1 MTTTQGFNELGV
13 GIDGSTS
20 TAETMSLAKEADV
33 LGFHSIWLSEGY
45 HSRSAVVRATVIA
58 SSTSRIRIGLGIL
71 SVHTKHPALLAMD
84 AASLHEVAPGRV
96 ILGIGTVV
104 NALRK
109 HGIERAGA
117 LQLVKEAVEITRKL
131 LSGETVE
138 YEGKGFKISPPG
150 SRIEIDISKN
160 TPVYVGATGP
170 ATLRL
175 AGRYADGILFNYPC
189 TPSFVKYAMPL
200 IEEGLKLSGRSLD
213 HFGVAAYL
221 LVSVDDDEKKAVAAA
236 KRFVAQ
242 KLPTRHSDM
251 LRHAGITA
259 DEINLVKN
267 NVEKLGVKKAAL
279 EIDDNVVRKVAIAGT
294 PDHVIAGLKQF
305 AGSGLKLPIMW
316 EIIGPDRRHA
326 LHLIAKEVM
335 PKL

>member
-1 MTTTQGFNELGV
+1 MMTTRGFNELGV

-20 TAETMSLAKEADV
+20 TAETMSLAQEADR

-71 SVHTKHPALLAMD
+71 SVHTKHPGLLAMD
-84 AASLHEVAPGRV
+84 AASLDEVAPGRV
-96 ILGIGTVV
+96 VLGIGTVV

-117 LQLVKEAVEITRKL
+117 LQLVKEAVEITRKF

-138 YEGKGFKISPPG
+138 YEGKRFKISPPG
-150 SRIEIDISKN
+150 SRIEIDISRN
-160 TPVYVGATGP
+160 IPVYVGATGP

-200 IEEGLKLSGRSLD
+200 IEEGLRFSGRILD

-221 LVSVDDDEKKAVAAA
+221 LVSIDHDEKKALNAA
-236 KRFVAQ
+236 KRFIAQ

-251 LRHAGITA
+251 LHYAGVSAEEIT
-259 DEINLVKN
+259 LVKN
-267 NVEKLGVKKAAL
+267 NVEKLGVGKAAL
-279 EIDDNVVRKVAIAGT
+279 ELDDGLVRKVAIAGT

-326 LHLIAKEVM
+326 LDLIAKEVM